1 MNIQAKAVGTTILV
15 IVTFAVLA
23 FIVSLSPVAA
33 LVFCA
38 VLIVIILLVSAW
50 YMVDTNKWPWE

>member
-1 MNIQAKAVGTTILV
+1 MIIQPKTVGTIILG
-15 IVTFAVLA
+15 ITAFAVLA
-23 FIVSLSPVAA
+23 FVVSLSPVAV

-38 VLIVIILLVSAW
+38 VLIVIILLVSAG